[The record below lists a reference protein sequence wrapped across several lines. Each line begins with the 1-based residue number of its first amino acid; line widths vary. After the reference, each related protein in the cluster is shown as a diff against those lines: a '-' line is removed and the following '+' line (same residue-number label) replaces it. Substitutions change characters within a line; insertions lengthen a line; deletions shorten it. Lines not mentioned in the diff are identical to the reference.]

1 MGVYFDNMKKRLIIW
16 SAIAFSLSI
25 LLGLTL
31 SIFPETPINE
41 TDHLE
46 LTILPSP
53 PETAT
58 VKDKEQIEQLL
69 TALYTADKEF
79 AGFSFESGWIMHI
92 RYRNRSYMFVDSYV
106 RSGSRIWKIDQSSYE
121 TLLKMG
127 KQLCEDF

>member
-1 MGVYFDNMKKRLIIW
+1 MHLVCRFYW
-16 SAIAFSLSI
+16 AW
-25 LLGLTL
+25 L
-31 SIFPETPINE
+31 SIFPETPISE

-69 TALYTADKEF
+69 TVLYEADKEF

-92 RYRNRSYMFVDSYV
+92 RYRNRSYMFMDSYV
-106 RSGSRIWKIDQSSYE
+106 LSGNRIWKIDQSSYE

>member
-1 MGVYFDNMKKRLIIW
+1 MKNKKSIIW
-16 SAIAFSLSI
+16 AIIVVCLLIALNWMLSL
-25 LLGLTL
+25 
-31 SIFPETPINE
+31 FPEMPITEN
-41 TDHLE
+41 DQLE

-58 VKDKEQIEQLL
+58 IQDKEQIEQLL

-127 KQLCEDF
+127 KQLCKDF

>member
-1 MGVYFDNMKKRLIIW
+1 MKKRLIIW
-16 SAIAFSLSI
+16 SVIAFSLSI
-25 LLGLTL
+25 LLGLAL

-69 TALYTADKEF
+69 TVLYEADKEF

-92 RYRNRSYMFVDSYV
+92 RYRNRSYMFMDSYV
-106 RSGSRIWKIDQSSYE
+106 LSGSRIWKIDQSSYE